1 MESHGIWRTQKSS
14 NPDWVRA
21 FVTCSYFWSVNDG
34 TKSAPLLQMCLV
46 LVDWYWSGVSNKY
59 VTGSS
64 PPISGD
70 YIISLG
76 MQKAFESLLLKYKV
90 DLAFWAHYHSY
101 ERTCPVRLGQCTP
114 GAPVHI
120 VVGTAGKSLDLED
133 YFPVS
138 WSLYHENNYG
148 YGRLTQANRSA
159 LHWEWVENTSG
170 VVKDQVWLTK

>member
-1 MESHGIWRTQKSS
+1 M
-14 NPDWVRA
+14 V
-21 FVTCSYFWSVNDG
+21 
-34 TKSAPLLQMCLV
+34 
-46 LVDWYWSGVSNKY
+46 VSNKY

-64 PPISGD
+64 PPILGD

-133 YFPVS
+133 YFPMS